1 MEKIMYRVTYANG
14 ATQTCRLIS
23 RQEYDST
30 IRVYREQ
37 INDCTS
43 QMSGLSKNNK
53 KYKELAQKCK
63 ELKEQ
68 ISEYGD
74 FFVSD
79 SPLGKALF
87 SSHYYN
93 LELPPQ
99 QGGRHRVLFKMLNM

>member
-1 MEKIMYRVTYANG
+1 MEKLLYKVTYENG

-30 IRVYREQ
+30 IKVYKET
-37 INDCTS
+37 ILDLTNK
-43 QMSGLSKNNK
+43 MSKLSKNNK

-63 ELKEQ
+63 ELKEK

-79 SPLGKALF
+79 SPLGKALW
-87 SSHYYN
+87 SASGYM
-93 LELPPQ
+93 ELPLH
-99 QGGRHRVLFKMLNM
+99 QGGKHKVLFKLL

>member
-1 MEKIMYRVTYANG
+1 MEKIIYQVTYENG
-14 ATQTCRLIS
+14 ATQICRLIS
-23 RQEYDST
+23 RQEYNNT
-30 IRVYREQ
+30 IKVYREQ
-37 INDCTS
+37 INDYIS
-43 QMSGLSKNNK
+43 QMFGLSKNNK

-63 ELKEQ
+63 ELKEK

-99 QGGRHRVLFKMLNM
+99 QGGKHKVLFELL